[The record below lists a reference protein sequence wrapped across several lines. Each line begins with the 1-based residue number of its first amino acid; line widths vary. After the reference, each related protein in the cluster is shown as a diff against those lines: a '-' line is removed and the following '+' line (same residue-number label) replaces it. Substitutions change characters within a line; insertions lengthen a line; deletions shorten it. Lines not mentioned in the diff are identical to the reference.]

1 MSEQRDDDVSTAGA
15 LQEWRTAERAAAV
28 ARRGRVVAE
37 VAASAAADA
46 AEAAL
51 ATAEAAKA
59 ALTAATLAESS
70 GRVQAR
76 GGALE
81 GAKRLKI
88 AADLEGRDDGLAGG
102 LSAPDLPRPAG

>member
-15 LQEWRTAERAAAV
+15 LQEWRTAERAAV
-28 ARRGRVVAE
+28 ARRGRVAAE

-51 ATAEAAKA
+51 ATAEAAEA
-59 ALTAATLAESS
+59 AITAATLAESS